1 MENKK
6 SFEWIFINDS
16 LKMLFDN
23 FSKQSLELDKKWIKS
38 ANNNKD
44 IGKQFK
50 NLKNIYDSCK

>member
-1 MENKK
+1 
-6 SFEWIFINDS
+6 
-16 LKMLFDN
+16 MLFDN
-23 FSKQSLELDKKWIKS
+23 FSKQSLKLDKKWIKS